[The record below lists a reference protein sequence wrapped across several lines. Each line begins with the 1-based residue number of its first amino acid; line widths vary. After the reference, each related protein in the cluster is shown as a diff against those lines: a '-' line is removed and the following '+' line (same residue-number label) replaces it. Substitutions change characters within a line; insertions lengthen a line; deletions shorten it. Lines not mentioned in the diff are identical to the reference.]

1 MAATAVRR
9 SKRRGIHGLGGC
21 PGQSEVRTPMQ
32 TPAGNLIFL
41 ALMFVAFYFL
51 LIRPQRRRLEQQRQ
65 MQSSLELGDEILTQG
80 GLVVTVKRL
89 DDDVITVE
97 LSPGVEA
104 RLNRRFVAGKTPAD
118 IPEEIQTDDEERE
131 QR

>member
-1 MAATAVRR
+1 
-9 SKRRGIHGLGGC
+9 
-21 PGQSEVRTPMQ
+21 MQ

-80 GLVVTVKRL
+80 GLVVIVKRL
-89 DDDVITVE
+89 DDDVLTVE

-104 RLNRRFVAGKTPAD
+104 RLNRRFVAGKTPVNVPD
-118 IPEEIQTDDEERE
+118 EIEVDEDEERE